1 MPGKKS
7 LTIGIT
13 VNLENYENLRL
24 EVTGEVT
31 GQEEVSELVGFLDQ
45 TLTTFGR
52 GNPATIALIEK
63 YRARVLSTGD
73 GSVSAPE
80 LAMNTPEPEPEWP
93 DMEAPALPQ
102 QPLTPPAKETLAPVT
117 EAAAPAVEKSE
128 TKAIP
133 AQKPEKPKK
142 LEKQPEPVIQLEPAP
157 AGQALP
163 QAPPTPAP
171 VAAPVAAPAAP
182 PQAAASAASCEICG
196 CAVSSSE
203 QKMSQL
209 FMSRTLCKTCMKK
222 A

>member
-31 GQEEVSELVGFLDQ
+31 SQQEVQELVGFLDQ

-63 YRARVLSTGD
+63 YRARVLSSGD
-73 GSVSAPE
+73 GTGSAPGP
-80 LAMNTPEPEPEWP
+80 ATTHPRPEPEWP
-93 DMEAPALPQ
+93 DMETPAPSQ
-102 QPLTPPAKETLAPVT
+102 QPLTPPAEAAPVPA
-117 EAAAPAVEKSE
+117 EEPAAPTSERTE
-128 TKAIP
+128 TKAVP
-133 AQKPEKPKK
+133 SQKSEKPKK
-142 LEKQPEPVIQLEPAP
+142 QEKQPEPVIQPEPAP
-157 AGQALP
+157 VTPAPP

-182 PQAAASAASCEICG
+182 PQAAPSGASCEICG

>member
-31 GQEEVSELVGFLDQ
+31 DQHEVQELIGFLDQ

-73 GSVSAPE
+73 GSPALYSH
-80 LAMNTPEPEPEWP
+80 EPEPEWP

-102 QPLTPPAKETLAPVT
+102 QPLTPPAEATPAPVT
-117 EAAAPAVEKSE
+117 EPAAPSGGTTG
-128 TKAIP
+128 TKAVP
-133 AQKPEKPKK
+133 AQKSEKPKK
-142 LEKQPEPVIQLEPAP
+142 QEKPPEPVSQLESAP
-157 AGQALP
+157 AGQTPP

>member
-24 EVTGEVT
+24 EMTGDVTDQQEV
-31 GQEEVSELVGFLDQ
+31 QELVGFLDQ

-52 GNPATIALIEK
+52 GNPATMALIEK

-73 GSVSAPE
+73 GSVSAPGSATYA
-80 LAMNTPEPEPEWP
+80 LKPEPEWP
-93 DMEAPALPQ
+93 VMEAAVPSQ
-102 QPLTPPAKETLAPVT
+102 QPLKLPAEAAPVA
-117 EAAAPAVEKSE
+117 EQVVPAGGTTGTKTVHAEKAE
-128 TKAIP
+128 N
-133 AQKPEKPKK
+133 PKK
-142 LEKQPEPVIQLEPAP
+142 QEKLEPVSLPEPAP
-157 AGQALP
+157 ALQTPP
-163 QAPPTPAP
+163 QAPASSTPAP
-171 VAAPVAAPAAP
+171 VVAPVVAPVAP
-182 PQAAASAASCEICG
+182 PQVVLSAVSCEICG
-196 CAVSSSE
+196 CTVSSSE